1 MAALASVF
9 DELTLVI
16 VRTQPQ
22 PGAIPLPS
30 GARVVALRS
39 PIGDDTRRKI
49 SVVANARYYVNAIAR
64 HVREA
69 DVVHAPVPG
78 DIPFLGMLVAAALR
92 KRLFAMYNASWITNS
107 QTTWMNR

>member
-1 MAALASVF
+1 MRLCVVSFKECWQDDTGRWLSSGGFPAQMAALASVF

-49 SVVANARYYVNAIAR
+49 SVVANARYYVNAIAP
-64 HVREA
+64 HVRET

-78 DIPFLGMLVAAALR
+78 DTHCLGM
-92 KRLFAMYNASWITNS
+92 
-107 QTTWMNR
+107 